1 MREKEKYHLFSSSIK
16 MKFSAGVIWYIRTQY
31 YACFA
36 FGSSFDQ
43 TFKCSLFTLLSVSFF
58 IIFWLSF
65 EKEIILCAHHQR
77 FSLLLYSFFWKYFVM
92 FFYYISFFFY
102 SGYDDDDENIMFSSF
117 KECLT
122 HISFQLDT
130 IPSSFLYIKRLYVS
144 SFLIMLC
151 FFLRL
156 KKIVFIFFSSTS
168 YICDVSSTNE
178 GVFLFIH
185 KSHNKHNRIQFWN
198 SEFYSSIHIKYNV
211 TFLMSRN
218 RQKSNNNINIDI
230 DIIWWSKDE
239 VEIEEEEVK

>member
-1 MREKEKYHLFSSSIK
+1 VREKEKYHLFSSSIK

-156 KKIVFIFFSSTS
+156 KKSFLYFFHQHHIFVMSHQQMKEFF
-168 YICDVSSTNE
+168 
-178 GVFLFIH
+178 FLFT
-185 KSHNKHNRIQFWN
+185 NRTTNIIGFSFGILN
-198 SEFYSSIHIKYNV
+198 SIHPY
-211 TFLMSRN
+211 T
-218 RQKSNNNINIDI
+218 SNIT
-230 DIIWWSKDE
+230 
-239 VEIEEEEVK
+239 